1 MTQTLVLFLPG
12 PEVMPGDP
20 VHWVLA
26 GADGARLRE
35 GWAGA
40 GDALA
45 WTAGERPA
53 RTLALIPAHT
63 VFAARLSAPARSERE
78 AQQAA
83 PYMIEDALASPLDTQ
98 TIACGPADAGGLRLI
113 VAADAA
119 LVARWAA
126 LAAHLGVRPVH
137 VLPDAALLT
146 PEEGIALHLD
156 AERIV
161 WARAGQGPMMAGAAP
176 ASLAGDLIGE
186 LAQGHEALLAS
197 PAALEM
203 CRQAGLDARPV
214 PEPDFARLAGL
225 MTTAEARAWPRLL
238 GDALSARIDWTA
250 MARPW
255 ARAAVLAVSAG
266 ALALAIVGG
275 QAYWLDRRA
284 AAYDSAAAD
293 VFTQAFP
300 EVRRVVNPRAQIQR
314 RLRALEGASGADRF
328 VSLSARLASLLQ
340 GMPEMQVEAL
350 RFEAERGVLS
360 VTARYREFS
369 DFERLRAAAAELGL
383 SVEDTGARQVD
394 GGVVGD
400 FQIGERS

>member
-1 MTQTLVLFLPG
+1 VTHTLVLILPG
-12 PEVMPGDP
+12 AEALPEDP

-26 GADGARLRE
+26 DADGRRLRE
-35 GWAGA
+35 GWAGP
-40 GDALA
+40 GDMLD
-45 WTAGERPA
+45 WTAEERPV
-53 RTLALIPAHT
+53 RTLALVPADA
-63 VFAARLSAPARSERE
+63 VFTARLTASARSERE

-113 VAADAA
+113 VSADAA
-119 LVARWAA
+119 LVARWTA
-126 LAAHLGVRPVH
+126 LAARLGVRPVH
-137 VLPDAALLT
+137 VLPDAALLA
-146 PEEGIALHLD
+146 PEAGIALHLD

-161 WARAGQGPMMAGAAP
+161 WARAGQGPMISGAAP
-176 ASLAGDLIGE
+176 AALAADIIGE
-186 LAQGHEALLAS
+186 LAQDQDGLAAS
-197 PAALEM
+197 PPALDM

-225 MTTAEARAWPRLL
+225 MTDAEARAWPRLL
-238 GDALSARIDWTA
+238 GDALSARINWTA

-255 ARAAVLAVSAG
+255 ARAAILAVSAG
-266 ALALAIVGG
+266 ALALAILGG

-284 AAYDSAAAD
+284 AAYDSAAVEA
-293 VFTQAFP
+293 FTQAFP
-300 EVRRVVNPRAQIQR
+300 EVRRVVNPRAQIQQ

-400 FQIGERS
+400 FQIGERP

>member
-12 PEVMPGDP
+12 PEALPEDP

-26 GADGARLRE
+26 DADGRRLRE
-35 GWAGA
+35 GWARA

-45 WTAGERPA
+45 WTAGEHPA

-63 VFAARLSAPARSERE
+63 VFAARLTAPARSERE

-146 PEEGIALHLD
+146 PQEGIALHLD

-176 ASLAGDLIGE
+176 ALLARDVIGD

-197 PAALEM
+197 PAALDI

-266 ALALAIVGG
+266 ALALAILGG

-300 EVRRVVNPRAQIQR
+300 EVRRVVNPRAQIQQ

-340 GMPEMQVEAL
+340 GLPEMQVEAL

-394 GGVVGD
+394 GAVVGD
-400 FQIGERS
+400 FQIGEQS